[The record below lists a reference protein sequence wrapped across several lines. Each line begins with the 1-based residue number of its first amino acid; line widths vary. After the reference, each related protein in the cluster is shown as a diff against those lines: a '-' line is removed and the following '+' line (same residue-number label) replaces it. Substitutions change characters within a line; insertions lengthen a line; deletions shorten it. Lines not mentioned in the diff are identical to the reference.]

1 MRIAYLTTDEVNHDL
16 ARRTA
21 DGCEGV
27 LKIPALAELI
37 PEGAYDC
44 VLVDWDYLPAGSKPV
59 VLAALLAGHWHGP
72 VAVHGYHL
80 EDKVRDIL
88 SQKGV
93 AVHRRLE
100 RRWLTRWLRRVR
112 RRAEGRRLAP
122 ADVSRTPA
130 NAHAQRTVLPQRRT
144 LRRENLIPVVLPRP
158 SRSALARTMPITVTT
173 ASTWNSMPSRTGR
186 KFVNR

>member
-21 DGCEGV
+21 DGCEVV
-27 LKIPALAELI
+27 LEIPALAEPI
-37 PEGAYDC
+37 PEGAYDS
-44 VLVDWDYLPAGSKPV
+44 VLVDWDYLPAGGKPF

-93 AVHRRLE
+93 AVHRRLGPQWLA
-100 RRWLTRWLRRVR
+100 RWLCRV
-112 RRAEGRRLAP
+112 G
-122 ADVSRTPA
+122 RTPA
-130 NAHAQRTVLPQRRT
+130 GKGLPKT
-144 LRRENLIPVVLPRP
+144 DGTERE
-158 SRSALARTMPITVTT
+158 
-173 ASTWNSMPSRTGR
+173 
-186 KFVNR
+186 FVPG